1 LQILYNNLLFC
12 QPVFD
17 TVRLKLSD
25 GSPYTDLKLGANVY
39 KFFFAILFSLLSG
52 SLYAQNLIDIYQL
65 AEQNDASLKIAQ
77 ANYLT
82 AKSSLPLVTSTQKP
96 QVNFSVQQSLRESDN
111 SSIGSNTN
119 RDLGYTLSLTQTI
132 YNAKTSAQIESVD
145 ASVRQAAANLKVAEQ
160 DLVIRVATRYFAI
173 LSAQDSVKFARA
185 EQNAIARQLE
195 QAQKRFEV
203 GLIAITDVHEAQAL
217 YDRSQAESL
226 LAENQLDN
234 TFQALQVVTAETLS
248 STLAQLGDQLSLIIP
263 QPADIQAWV
272 DTSLQYNQS
281 LVAALAASRAAKFE
295 LDSQSRGNYPT
306 IDFNASY
313 TDSRIDDDRLGDS
326 NQDDINLMLQLNIP
340 LFTGGR
346 IDATRQ
352 QAASNYLFAQNTA
365 LLQNRLTSQQTRIAY
380 LGVVSGIGQ
389 VKAFKQ
395 ALNSSTTAL
404 KATEAGF
411 EVGTRT
417 SVDVLVSLRE
427 TFRAQRDYS
436 SARYDYLINTLKLKQ
451 AAGLLSPKDLSAIN
465 RWLSL

>member
-1 LQILYNNLLFC
+1 MDLLMYKFFLPLLFC
-12 QPVFD
+12 
-17 TVRLKLSD
+17 
-25 GSPYTDLKLGANVY
+25 
-39 KFFFAILFSLLSG
+39 FFSTPLL
-52 SLYAQNLIDIYQL
+52 AQNLVEIYQL
-65 AEQNDASLKIAQ
+65 AVENDATLKIAQ
-77 ANYLT
+77 ANYD
-82 AKSSLPLVTSTQKP
+82 AARESLPIAVSARRP
-96 QVNFSVQQSLRESDN
+96 QVNFSVQQTLRETD
-111 SSIGSNTN
+111 SSTTGRDTN
-119 RDLGYTLSLTQTI
+119 ENLGYTLSLTQTV
-132 YNAKTSAQIESVD
+132 YNAQTSALVDSAD
-145 ASVRQAAANLKVAEQ
+145 ASVFQAAANFKVAEQ
-160 DLVIRVATRYFAI
+160 DLMIRVATSYFAI
-173 LSAQDSVKFARA
+173 LSAQDNVKFARA

-217 YDRSQAESL
+217 YDSSLAQSL

-234 TFQALQVVTAETLS
+234 AFQALQVITAEPS
-248 STLAQLGDQLSLIIP
+248 SSALAELGDQLPLVIP
-263 QPADIQAWV
+263 QPTDIQAWV
-272 DTSLQYNQS
+272 DTSLQNNQS

-295 LDSQSRGNYPT
+295 LRRQSRGHYPT
-306 IDFNASY
+306 VDFSASY
-313 TDSRIDDDRLGDS
+313 NDGTIEDDRLGDS
-326 NQDDINLMLQLNIP
+326 DQDNITLMLQLNVP

-352 QAASNYLFAQNTA
+352 QAASNYLAAQNTA

-404 KATEAGF
+404 EATEAGF

-436 SARYDYLINTLKLKQ
+436 SSRYDYLINTLRLKQ
-451 AAGLLSPKDLSAIN
+451 AAGLLSSDDLAAIN

>member
-1 LQILYNNLLFC
+1 
-12 QPVFD
+12 
-17 TVRLKLSD
+17 
-25 GSPYTDLKLGANVY
+25 VY
-39 KFFFAILFSLLSG
+39 KLFFGILFSLLSG

-65 AEQNDASLKIAQ
+65 AEQNDASLKMAQ

-96 QVNFSVQQSLRESDN
+96 QVNLSVQQSLRESEN

-145 ASVRQAAANLKVAEQ
+145 ASVRQAEANLKVAEQ

-234 TFQALQVVTAETLS
+234 TFQALQVITAKTSS

-272 DTSLQYNQS
+272 DTSLQYNQN

-306 IDFNASY
+306 VDFNASY
-313 TDSRIDDDRLGDS
+313 NDSRIDDDRLGDS
-326 NQDDINLMLQLNIP
+326 NQDDISLMLQLNIP

-352 QAASNYLFAQNTA
+352 QAASKYLFAQNTA

-451 AAGLLSPKDLSAIN
+451 AAGLLSPKDLTAIN

>member
-1 LQILYNNLLFC
+1 
-12 QPVFD
+12 
-17 TVRLKLSD
+17 
-25 GSPYTDLKLGANVY
+25 VY
-39 KFFFAILFSLLSG
+39 KFILAILFSLFSC
-52 SLYAQNLIDIYQL
+52 SLLAQNLIDIYQL

-77 ANYLT
+77 ANYQT
-82 AKSSLPLVTSTQKP
+82 VKVSLPLVTSTRKP
-96 QVNFSVQQSLRESDN
+96 QVNLSAQQSLIESDN
-111 SSIGSNTN
+111 SNTGSNTN
-119 RDLGYTLSLTQTI
+119 RNLGYTLSLTQTI
-132 YNAKTSAQIESVD
+132 YNAQTSAQIDSAE

-173 LSAQDSVKFARA
+173 LSAQDSVRFARA

-217 YDRSQAESL
+217 YDRSQAQSL

-234 TFQALQVVTAETLS
+234 TFQALQVITAETSS

-272 DTSLQYNQS
+272 DTSLEYNQS
-281 LVAALAASRAAKFE
+281 LVAALAASSAAKFE
-295 LDSQSRGNYPT
+295 LNSQSRGDYPT
-306 IDFNASY
+306 VDFNASY
-313 TDSRIDDDRLGDS
+313 NDSRIDDDRFSSS
-326 NQDDINLMLQLNIP
+326 NQDDISLMLQLNIP

-352 QAASNYLFAQNTA
+352 QAASKYLFAQNTA

-411 EVGTRT
+411 VVGTRT

-451 AAGLLSPKDLSAIN
+451 AAGLLTPEDLTAIN
-465 RWLSL
+465 RWLRL

>member
-1 LQILYNNLLFC
+1 
-12 QPVFD
+12 
-17 TVRLKLSD
+17 
-25 GSPYTDLKLGANVY
+25 VY
-39 KFFFAILFSLLSG
+39 KFFFVISFSLYSG
-52 SLYAQNLIDIYQL
+52 SLFAQNLVDIYQL

-77 ANYLT
+77 ANYQ
-82 AKSSLPLVTSTQKP
+82 AARESLPLATSTRKP
-96 QVNFSVQQSLRESDN
+96 QVNLSVQQSLKESDN

-119 RDLGYTLSLTQTI
+119 QNLGYTLSLTQTV
-132 YNAKTSAQIESVD
+132 YNAQTSAQVD
-145 ASVRQAAANLKVAEQ
+145 SAGASVRQAEANLKVAEQ

-203 GLIAITDVHEAQAL
+203 GLIAITDVQEAQAL
-217 YDRSQAESL
+217 YDRSQAQSL

-234 TFQALQVVTAETLS
+234 AFQALQVITAEASS
-248 STLAQLGDQLSLIIP
+248 STLATLGDQLSLIIP
-263 QPADIQAWV
+263 QPADIKAWV
-272 DTSLQYNQS
+272 DTSLQNNQS
-281 LVAALAASRAAKFE
+281 LAAALAASRAAKFE
-295 LDSQSRGNYPT
+295 LDHQSRGHYPT
-306 IDFNASY
+306 VDFNASY
-313 TDSRIDDDRLGDS
+313 NDSRIDDDRLGDF
-326 NQDDINLMLQLNIP
+326 NQDDISLMLQLNIP

-352 QAASNYLFAQNTA
+352 QAASNYLSAQNTA

-395 ALNSSTTAL
+395 ALNSSSTAL

-451 AAGLLSPKDLSAIN
+451 AAGLLSSNDLTAIN

>member
-1 LQILYNNLLFC
+1 
-12 QPVFD
+12 
-17 TVRLKLSD
+17 
-25 GSPYTDLKLGANVY
+25 VY
-39 KFFFAILFSLLSG
+39 KPFFAFLFYFFSFPLM
-52 SLYAQNLIDIYQL
+52 AQNLVDIYRL
-65 AEQNDASLKIAQ
+65 AEQNDATLKIAQ
-77 ANYLT
+77 ADYDS
-82 AKSSLPLVTSTQKP
+82 AKETLPIANSTRRP
-96 QVNFSVQQSLRESDN
+96 QVNLSAQQSLQESDR
-111 SSIGSNTN
+111 STIGNNTN
-119 RDLGYTLSLTQTI
+119 QNLGYTLSLTQTL
-132 YNAKTSAQIESVD
+132 YNAQTSAQVD
-145 ASVRQAAANLKVAEQ
+145 AAGSSVRQAAAILEVAEQ

-217 YDRSQAESL
+217 YDSSLAQSL
-226 LAENQLDN
+226 LTENQLDN
-234 TFQALQVVTAETLS
+234 AFQALQVITAQPAS
-248 STLAQLGDQLSLIIP
+248 STMAELGSRLPLIIP

-272 DTSLQYNQS
+272 NTSLKNNQN
-281 LVAALAASRAAKFE
+281 LIAAQAASQAAKYE
-295 LDSQSRGNYPT
+295 LRRQSRGHYPT
-306 IDFNASY
+306 VDFSASFNE
-313 TDSRIDDDRLGDS
+313 SSIDDDLLGDYD
-326 NQDDINLMLQLNIP
+326 QDDIRLMVQLKVP

-346 IDATRQ
+346 IEATRKK
-352 QAASNYLFAQNTA
+352 AASAYLSAQNNA

-380 LGVVSGIGQ
+380 LGVVSGISQ
-389 VKAFKQ
+389 VNAFKQ

-451 AAGLLSPKDLSAIN
+451 AAGLLSSDDLTAIN

>member
-1 LQILYNNLLFC
+1 M
-12 QPVFD
+12 
-17 TVRLKLSD
+17 
-25 GSPYTDLKLGANVY
+25 Y
-39 KFFFAILFSLLSG
+39 KFFLGILFSLLSG

-82 AKSSLPLVTSTQKP
+82 AKSFLPLVTSTQKP
-96 QVNFSVQQSLRESDN
+96 QVNLSVQQSLRESDN

-132 YNAKTSAQIESVD
+132 YNAKTSTQIESVD

-234 TFQALQVVTAETLS
+234 TFQALQVITAETLS

-272 DTSLQYNQS
+272 DTSLQYNQN

-306 IDFNASY
+306 VDFNASY
-313 TDSRIDDDRLGDS
+313 NDSRIDDDRLGDS
-326 NQDDINLMLQLNIP
+326 NQDDISLMLQLNIP

-352 QAASNYLFAQNTA
+352 QAASKYLFAQSTA

-451 AAGLLSPKDLSAIN
+451 AAGLLSPKDLTAIN
-465 RWLSL
+465 RWLSH

>member
-1 LQILYNNLLFC
+1 
-12 QPVFD
+12 
-17 TVRLKLSD
+17 
-25 GSPYTDLKLGANVY
+25 VY

-65 AEQNDASLKIAQ
+65 AEQNDASLKMAQ

-82 AKSSLPLVTSTQKP
+82 AKASLPLVASTQKP
-96 QVNFSVQQSLRESDN
+96 QVNLSVQQSLREGDN

-119 RDLGYTLSLTQTI
+119 RDLGYTISLTQTI

-173 LSAQDSVKFARA
+173 LSAQDSVNFARA

-217 YDRSQAESL
+217 YDRSLAQSL

-234 TFQALQVVTAETLS
+234 TFQALQVITAETSS

-272 DTSLQYNQS
+272 DTSLQYNQN

-306 IDFNASY
+306 VDFNANY
-313 TDSRIDDDRLGDS
+313 NDSRIDDDRLGDS
-326 NQDDINLMLQLNIP
+326 NQDDISLMLQLNIP

-352 QAASNYLFAQNTA
+352 QAASKYIFAQNMA

-404 KATEAGF
+404 RATEAGF

-451 AAGLLSPKDLSAIN
+451 AAGLLSPKDLTAIN

>member
-1 LQILYNNLLFC
+1 
-12 QPVFD
+12 
-17 TVRLKLSD
+17 
-25 GSPYTDLKLGANVY
+25 VY

-65 AEQNDASLKIAQ
+65 AEQNDASLKMAQ

-82 AKSSLPLVTSTQKP
+82 AKASLPLVTSTQKP
-96 QVNFSVQQSLRESDN
+96 QVNLSVQQSLRESGN

-217 YDRSQAESL
+217 YDRSLAQSL

-234 TFQALQVVTAETLS
+234 TFQALQVITAETSS

-272 DTSLQYNQS
+272 DTSLQYNQN

-306 IDFNASY
+306 VDFNASY
-313 TDSRIDDDRLGDS
+313 NDSRIDDDRLGDS
-326 NQDDINLMLQLNIP
+326 NQDDISLMLQLNIP

-352 QAASNYLFAQNTA
+352 QAASKYLFAQNTA

-451 AAGLLSPKDLSAIN
+451 AAGLLSPKDLTAIN

>member
-1 LQILYNNLLFC
+1 
-12 QPVFD
+12 
-17 TVRLKLSD
+17 
-25 GSPYTDLKLGANVY
+25 VY
-39 KFFFAILFSLLSG
+39 KFFFVISFSLFSG
-52 SLYAQNLIDIYQL
+52 SLFAQNLVDIYQL

-77 ANYLT
+77 ANYQ
-82 AKSSLPLVTSTQKP
+82 AARESLPLATSTRKP
-96 QVNFSVQQSLRESDN
+96 QVNLSVQQSLKESDN

-119 RDLGYTLSLTQTI
+119 QNLGYTLSLTQTV
-132 YNAKTSAQIESVD
+132 YNAQTSAQVD
-145 ASVRQAAANLKVAEQ
+145 SAGASVRQAEANLKVAEQ

-203 GLIAITDVHEAQAL
+203 GLIAITDVQEAQAL
-217 YDRSQAESL
+217 YDRSQAQSL

-234 TFQALQVVTAETLS
+234 AFQALQVITAEASS
-248 STLAQLGDQLSLIIP
+248 STLATLGDQLSLIIP
-263 QPADIQAWV
+263 QPADIKAWV
-272 DTSLQYNQS
+272 DTSLQNNQS
-281 LVAALAASRAAKFE
+281 LAAALAASRAAKFE
-295 LDSQSRGNYPT
+295 LDHQSRGHYPT
-306 IDFNASY
+306 VDFNASFN
-313 TDSRIDDDRLGDS
+313 DSRIDDDRLGDF
-326 NQDDINLMLQLNIP
+326 NQDDISLMLQLNIP

-352 QAASNYLFAQNTA
+352 QAASNYLSAQNTA

-395 ALNSSTTAL
+395 ALNSSSTAL

-451 AAGLLSPKDLSAIN
+451 AAGLLSSDDLTAIN

>member
-1 LQILYNNLLFC
+1 
-12 QPVFD
+12 
-17 TVRLKLSD
+17 
-25 GSPYTDLKLGANVY
+25 VY

-96 QVNFSVQQSLRESDN
+96 QVNLSVQQSLRESDN

-234 TFQALQVVTAETLS
+234 TFQALQVITAETLS

-281 LVAALAASRAAKFE
+281 LVAALAASSAAKFE
-295 LDSQSRGNYPT
+295 LDSQSRGDYPT

-313 TDSRIDDDRLGDS
+313 NDSRIDDDRLGDS
-326 NQDDINLMLQLNIP
+326 NQDDISLMLQLNIP

-451 AAGLLSPKDLSAIN
+451 AAGLLSPKDLTAIN

>member
-1 LQILYNNLLFC
+1 M
-12 QPVFD
+12 
-17 TVRLKLSD
+17 
-25 GSPYTDLKLGANVY
+25 Y
-39 KFFFAILFSLLSG
+39 KFFFGILFSLLSG
-52 SLYAQNLIDIYQL
+52 SLLAQNLIDIYQL
-65 AEQNDASLKIAQ
+65 AEQNDASLKMAQ

-96 QVNFSVQQSLRESDN
+96 QVNLSVQQSLRESDN

-132 YNAKTSAQIESVD
+132 YNAKTNAQIESVD

-217 YDRSQAESL
+217 YDRSLAQSL

-234 TFQALQVVTAETLS
+234 TFQALQVITADSSS

-272 DTSLQYNQS
+272 DTSLQYNQN

-295 LDSQSRGNYPT
+295 LDSQSRGGYPT
-306 IDFNASY
+306 VDFNASY
-313 TDSRIDDDRLGDS
+313 NDSRIDDDRLGDS
-326 NQDDINLMLQLNIP
+326 NQDDISLMLQLNIP

-352 QAASNYLFAQNTA
+352 QAASKYLFAQNTA

-451 AAGLLSPKDLSAIN
+451 AAGLLSPKDLTAIN

>member
-1 LQILYNNLLFC
+1 
-12 QPVFD
+12 
-17 TVRLKLSD
+17 
-25 GSPYTDLKLGANVY
+25 VY

-65 AEQNDASLKIAQ
+65 AEQNDASLKMAQ

-82 AKSSLPLVTSTQKP
+82 AEASLPLVTSTQKP
-96 QVNFSVQQSLRESDN
+96 QVNLSVQQSLRENNN

-217 YDRSQAESL
+217 YDRSLAQSL

-234 TFQALQVVTAETLS
+234 TFQALQVITAETS
-248 STLAQLGDQLSLIIP
+248 SSSLAQLGDQLSLIIP

-272 DTSLQYNQS
+272 DTSLQYNQN

-306 IDFNASY
+306 VDFNASY
-313 TDSRIDDDRLGDS
+313 NDSRIDDDRLGDS
-326 NQDDINLMLQLNIP
+326 NQDDISLMLQLNIP

-352 QAASNYLFAQNTA
+352 QAASKYLFAQNTA

-404 KATEAGF
+404 RATEAGF

-451 AAGLLSPKDLSAIN
+451 AAGLLSPKDLTAIN

>member
-1 LQILYNNLLFC
+1 M
-12 QPVFD
+12 
-17 TVRLKLSD
+17 
-25 GSPYTDLKLGANVY
+25 Y
-39 KFFFAILFSLLSG
+39 KFFFVISFSLFSG
-52 SLYAQNLIDIYQL
+52 SLFAQNLVDIYQL

-77 ANYLT
+77 ANYQ
-82 AKSSLPLVTSTQKP
+82 AARESLPLATSTRKP
-96 QVNFSVQQSLRESDN
+96 QVNLSVQQSLKESDN

-119 RDLGYTLSLTQTI
+119 QNLGYTLSLTQTV
-132 YNAKTSAQIESVD
+132 YNAQTSAQVD
-145 ASVRQAAANLKVAEQ
+145 SAGASVRQAEANLKVAEQ

-203 GLIAITDVHEAQAL
+203 GLIAITDVQEAQAL
-217 YDRSQAESL
+217 YDRSQAQSL

-234 TFQALQVVTAETLS
+234 AFQALQVITAEASS
-248 STLAQLGDQLSLIIP
+248 STLATLGDQLSLIIP
-263 QPADIQAWV
+263 QPADIKAWV
-272 DTSLQYNQS
+272 DTSLQNNQS
-281 LVAALAASRAAKFE
+281 LAAALAASRAAKFE
-295 LDSQSRGNYPT
+295 LDHQSRGHYPT
-306 IDFNASY
+306 VDFNASFN
-313 TDSRIDDDRLGDS
+313 DSRIDDDRLGDF
-326 NQDDINLMLQLNIP
+326 NQDDISLMLQLNIP

-352 QAASNYLFAQNTA
+352 QAASNYLSAQNTA

-395 ALNSSTTAL
+395 ALNSSSTAL

-451 AAGLLSPKDLSAIN
+451 AAGLLSSDDLTAIN

>member
-1 LQILYNNLLFC
+1 MYKLFFVILLCTSSAPLL
-12 QPVFD
+12 
-17 TVRLKLSD
+17 
-25 GSPYTDLKLGANVY
+25 
-39 KFFFAILFSLLSG
+39 
-52 SLYAQNLIDIYQL
+52 AQNLVDIFRL
-65 AEQNDASLKIAQ
+65 AEQNDVTLKIAQ
-77 ANYLT
+77 ADFET
-82 AKSSLPLVTSTQKP
+82 ARQSLPIAASVRQP
-96 QVNFSVQQSLRESDN
+96 QVNLSAQQSLLEKDN
-111 SSIGSNTN
+111 SSTGSNTN
-119 RDLGYTLSLTQTI
+119 QNLGYTLSLTQTI
-132 YNAKTSAQIESVD
+132 YNAQTNAQVDSAES
-145 ASVRQAAANLKVAEQ
+145 SVHQAAANLEVAKQ

-173 LSAQDSVKFARA
+173 LSSQDSVKFAHA

-217 YDRSQAESL
+217 YDTSLAQSL

-234 TFQALQVVTAETLS
+234 AFQALQVITAQS
-248 STLAQLGDQLSLIIP
+248 SSSGLAELGDQLPLIVP

-272 DTSLQYNQS
+272 DTSLENNQS
-281 LVAALAASRAAKFE
+281 LVAALAASNAAKYE
-295 LDSQSRGNYPT
+295 LRRQSRGHYPT
-306 IDFNASY
+306 VDFSASY
-313 TDSRIDDDRLGDS
+313 NDGRIDDDLLGDF
-326 NQDDINLMLQLNIP
+326 NQNFINLKLQLNMP
-340 LFTGGR
+340 VFTGGR

-352 QAASNYLFAQNTA
+352 KASSAYLSAQNTA

-380 LGVVSGIGQ
+380 LGVISGIAQ

-427 TFRAQRDYS
+427 TFRAQRDYF

-451 AAGLLSPKDLSAIN
+451 AAGLLSVDDLTAIN
-465 RWLSL
+465 RSLSQ

>member
-1 LQILYNNLLFC
+1 
-12 QPVFD
+12 
-17 TVRLKLSD
+17 
-25 GSPYTDLKLGANVY
+25 VY
-39 KFFFAILFSLLSG
+39 KFFFVISFSLFSG
-52 SLYAQNLIDIYQL
+52 SLFAQNLVDIYQL

-77 ANYLT
+77 ANYQ
-82 AKSSLPLVTSTQKP
+82 AARESLPLATSTRKP
-96 QVNFSVQQSLRESDN
+96 QVNLSVQQSLKESDN

-119 RDLGYTLSLTQTI
+119 QNLGYTLSLTQTV
-132 YNAKTSAQIESVD
+132 YNAQTSAQVD
-145 ASVRQAAANLKVAEQ
+145 SAGASVRQAEANLKVAEQ

-203 GLIAITDVHEAQAL
+203 GLIAITDVQEAQAL
-217 YDRSQAESL
+217 YDRSQAQSL

-234 TFQALQVVTAETLS
+234 AFQALQVITAEASS
-248 STLAQLGDQLSLIIP
+248 STLATLGDQLSLIIP
-263 QPADIQAWV
+263 QPADIKAWV
-272 DTSLQYNQS
+272 DTSLQNNQS
-281 LVAALAASRAAKFE
+281 LAAALAASRAAKFE
-295 LDSQSRGNYPT
+295 LDHQSRGHYPT
-306 IDFNASY
+306 VDFNASFN
-313 TDSRIDDDRLGDS
+313 DSRIDDDRLGDF
-326 NQDDINLMLQLNIP
+326 NQDDISLMLQLNIP

-352 QAASNYLFAQNTA
+352 QAASNYLSAQNTA

-395 ALNSSTTAL
+395 ALNSSSTAL

-451 AAGLLSPKDLSAIN
+451 AAGLLSSNDLTAIN

>member
-1 LQILYNNLLFC
+1 
-12 QPVFD
+12 
-17 TVRLKLSD
+17 
-25 GSPYTDLKLGANVY
+25 VY
-39 KFFFAILFSLLSG
+39 KFFFVISFSLYSG
-52 SLYAQNLIDIYQL
+52 SLFAQNLVDIYQL

-77 ANYLT
+77 ANYQ
-82 AKSSLPLVTSTQKP
+82 AARESLPLATSTRKP
-96 QVNFSVQQSLRESDN
+96 QVNLSVQQSLKESDN

-119 RDLGYTLSLTQTI
+119 QNLGYTLSLTQTV
-132 YNAKTSAQIESVD
+132 YNAQTSAQVD
-145 ASVRQAAANLKVAEQ
+145 SAGASVRQAEANLKVAEQ

-203 GLIAITDVHEAQAL
+203 GLIAITDVQEAQAL
-217 YDRSQAESL
+217 YDRSQAQSL

-234 TFQALQVVTAETLS
+234 AFQALQVITAEASS
-248 STLAQLGDQLSLIIP
+248 STLATLGDQLSLIIP
-263 QPADIQAWV
+263 QPADIKAWV
-272 DTSLQYNQS
+272 DTSLQNNQS
-281 LVAALAASRAAKFE
+281 LAAALAASRAAKFE
-295 LDSQSRGNYPT
+295 LDHQSRGHYPT
-306 IDFNASY
+306 VDFNASFN
-313 TDSRIDDDRLGDS
+313 DSRIDDDRLGDF
-326 NQDDINLMLQLNIP
+326 NQDDISLMLQLNIP

-352 QAASNYLFAQNTA
+352 QAASNYLSAQNTA

-395 ALNSSTTAL
+395 ALNSSSTAL

-451 AAGLLSPKDLSAIN
+451 AAGLLSSDDLTAIN

>member
-1 LQILYNNLLFC
+1 
-12 QPVFD
+12 
-17 TVRLKLSD
+17 
-25 GSPYTDLKLGANVY
+25 VY

-65 AEQNDASLKIAQ
+65 AEQNDASLKMAQ

-82 AKSSLPLVTSTQKP
+82 AKASLPLVASTQKP
-96 QVNFSVQQSLRESDN
+96 QVNLSVQQSLREGDN

-119 RDLGYTLSLTQTI
+119 RDLGYTISLTQTI

-173 LSAQDSVKFARA
+173 LSAQDSVNFARA

-217 YDRSQAESL
+217 YDRSLAQSL

-234 TFQALQVVTAETLS
+234 TFQALQVITAETS
-248 STLAQLGDQLSLIIP
+248 SSSLAQLGDQLSLIIP

-272 DTSLQYNQS
+272 DTSLQYNQN

-306 IDFNASY
+306 VDFNASY
-313 TDSRIDDDRLGDS
+313 NDSRIDDDRLGDS
-326 NQDDINLMLQLNIP
+326 NQDDISLMLQLNIP

-352 QAASNYLFAQNTA
+352 QAASKYLFAQNMA

-404 KATEAGF
+404 RATEAGF

-451 AAGLLSPKDLSAIN
+451 AAGLLSPKDLTAIN

>member
-1 LQILYNNLLFC
+1 M
-12 QPVFD
+12 
-17 TVRLKLSD
+17 
-25 GSPYTDLKLGANVY
+25 Y

-52 SLYAQNLIDIYQL
+52 SLHAQNLIDIYQL
-65 AEQNDASLKIAQ
+65 AEQNDASLKMAQ

-82 AKSSLPLVTSTQKP
+82 AEASLPLVTSTQKP
-96 QVNFSVQQSLRESDN
+96 QVNLSVQQSLRENKN

-217 YDRSQAESL
+217 YDRSLAQSL

-234 TFQALQVVTAETLS
+234 TFQALQVITAETS
-248 STLAQLGDQLSLIIP
+248 SSSSLAQLGDQLSLIIP

-272 DTSLQYNQS
+272 DTSLQYNQN

-306 IDFNASY
+306 VDFNASY
-313 TDSRIDDDRLGDS
+313 NDSRIDDDRLGDS
-326 NQDDINLMLQLNIP
+326 NQDDISLMLQLNIP

-352 QAASNYLFAQNTA
+352 QAASKYLFAQSTV

-451 AAGLLSPKDLSAIN
+451 AAGLLSPRDLTAIN

>member
-1 LQILYNNLLFC
+1 
-12 QPVFD
+12 
-17 TVRLKLSD
+17 
-25 GSPYTDLKLGANVY
+25 VY
-39 KFFFAILFSLLSG
+39 KPFFAILFYFFSFPLI
-52 SLYAQNLIDIYQL
+52 AQNLVDIYRL
-65 AEQNDASLKIAQ
+65 AEQNDATLKIAQ
-77 ANYLT
+77 ADYD
-82 AKSSLPLVTSTQKP
+82 SSKETLPIASSTRRP
-96 QVNFSVQQSLRESDN
+96 QVNFSAQQSHQESDRSTTGN
-111 SSIGSNTN
+111 NTN
-119 RDLGYTLSLTQTI
+119 QNLGYTLSLTQTL
-132 YNAKTSAQIESVD
+132 YNAQTSAQVD
-145 ASVRQAAANLKVAEQ
+145 AAGSSVRQAAAKLEVAEQ

-217 YDRSQAESL
+217 YDSSLAQSL

-234 TFQALQVVTAETLS
+234 AFQALQVITAQPAS
-248 STLAQLGDQLSLIIP
+248 STMAELGNQLPLIIP

-272 DTSLQYNQS
+272 NTSLKNNQNLVAAQAASQAAKYELRRQSRGHYPTVDFSTSYNQS
-281 LVAALAASRAAKFE
+281 S
-295 LDSQSRGNYPT
+295 
-306 IDFNASY
+306 
-313 TDSRIDDDRLGDS
+313 IDDDLLGDYD
-326 NQDDINLMLQLNIP
+326 QDDIRLMVQLKVP

-346 IDATRQ
+346 IEATQ
-352 QAASNYLFAQNTA
+352 KKAASAYLSAQNNA

-380 LGVVSGIGQ
+380 LGVVSGISQ
-389 VKAFKQ
+389 VNAFKQ

-436 SARYDYLINTLKLKQ
+436 SARYDYLVNTLRLKQ
-451 AAGLLSPKDLSAIN
+451 AAGLLSPNDLTDIN
-465 RWLSL
+465 RWLSQ

>member
-1 LQILYNNLLFC
+1 
-12 QPVFD
+12 
-17 TVRLKLSD
+17 
-25 GSPYTDLKLGANVY
+25 
-39 KFFFAILFSLLSG
+39 
-52 SLYAQNLIDIYQL
+52 
-65 AEQNDASLKIAQ
+65 
-77 ANYLT
+77 
-82 AKSSLPLVTSTQKP
+82 
-96 QVNFSVQQSLRESDN
+96 
-111 SSIGSNTN
+111 
-119 RDLGYTLSLTQTI
+119 LTQTI
-132 YNAKTSAQIESVD
+132 YNAQTSAQVD
-145 ASVRQAAANLKVAEQ
+145 SAEASVLQAAANLKVAEQ
-160 DLVIRVATRYFAI
+160 DLVIRVATSYFAI

-217 YDRSQAESL
+217 YDSSQAQSL

-234 TFQALQVVTAETLS
+234 AFQALQVITDEPSS
-248 STLAQLGDQLSLIIP
+248 STLAELGDQLALIIP

-272 DTSLQYNQS
+272 DTSLQNNQN
-281 LVAALAASRAAKFE
+281 LAAALAASRVAKFE
-295 LDSQSRGNYPT
+295 LNRQSRGHYPT
-306 IDFNASY
+306 VDFSATYN
-313 TDSRIDDDRLGDS
+313 DSQIDDDRLGDV
-326 NQDDINLMLQLNIP
+326 NQDDLRLLLQLNIP

-346 IDATRQ
+346 IDASRQ
-352 QAASNYLFAQNTA
+352 QAASNYLSAQNTA

-389 VKAFKQ
+389 VKAFRQ

-451 AAGLLSPKDLSAIN
+451 AAGLLSADDLTAIN

>member
-1 LQILYNNLLFC
+1 
-12 QPVFD
+12 V
-17 TVRLKLSD
+17 
-25 GSPYTDLKLGANVY
+25 YTPL
-39 KFFFAILFSLLSG
+39 FAILFCFFSAPIL
-52 SLYAQNLIDIYQL
+52 AQNLVDIFLL
-65 AEQNDASLKIAQ
+65 AEQNDATLKIAQ
-77 ANYLT
+77 ADYDE
-82 AKSSLPLVTSTQKP
+82 AKESLPIANSARRP
-96 QVNFSVQQSLRESDN
+96 QVGLSVQQSLQENDR
-111 SSIGSNTN
+111 SISGNNTN
-119 RDLGYTLSLTQTI
+119 QNLGYTLSLTQTV
-132 YNAKTSAQIESVD
+132 YNAQTSALVD
-145 ASVRQAAANLKVAEQ
+145 AAEYSVRQAAAKLEVAEQ

-173 LSAQDSVKFARA
+173 LSSQDSVKFARA

-217 YDRSQAESL
+217 YDSSLAQSL

-234 TFQALQVVTAETLS
+234 AFQALQVITAQPAS
-248 STLAQLGDQLSLIIP
+248 STMAELGSQLPLIIP

-272 DTSLQYNQS
+272 DTSIKKNQN
-281 LVAALAASRAAKFE
+281 LIAAQAATQAAKYE
-295 LDSQSRGNYPT
+295 LRRQSRGHYPT
-306 IDFNASY
+306 VDFSASY
-313 TDSRIDDDRLGDS
+313 NESNIDDDLLGDYD
-326 NQDDINLMLQLNIP
+326 QDYIRLMVQLEVP

-346 IDATRQ
+346 IDAARQ
-352 QAASNYLFAQNTA
+352 KAASAYLSAQNNA

-380 LGVVSGIGQ
+380 LGVVSGISQ
-389 VKAFKQ
+389 VNAFKQ

-451 AAGLLSPKDLSAIN
+451 AAGLLSPEDLVAIN
-465 RWLSL
+465 RWLSQ

>member
-1 LQILYNNLLFC
+1 
-12 QPVFD
+12 
-17 TVRLKLSD
+17 
-25 GSPYTDLKLGANVY
+25 VY

-65 AEQNDASLKIAQ
+65 AEQNDASLKMAQ

-82 AKSSLPLVTSTQKP
+82 AKASLPLVASTQKP
-96 QVNFSVQQSLRESDN
+96 QVNLSVQQSLREGDN

-119 RDLGYTLSLTQTI
+119 RDLGYTISLTQTI

-173 LSAQDSVKFARA
+173 LSAQDSVNFARA

-217 YDRSQAESL
+217 YDRSLAQSL

-234 TFQALQVVTAETLS
+234 TFQALQVITAETSS

-272 DTSLQYNQS
+272 DTSLQYNQN

-306 IDFNASY
+306 VDFNANY
-313 TDSRIDDDRLGDS
+313 NDSRIDDDRLGDS
-326 NQDDINLMLQLNIP
+326 NQDDISLMLQLNIP

-352 QAASNYLFAQNTA
+352 QAASKYLFAQNMA

-404 KATEAGF
+404 RATEAGF

-451 AAGLLSPKDLSAIN
+451 AAGLLSPKDLTAIN

>member
-1 LQILYNNLLFC
+1 
-12 QPVFD
+12 
-17 TVRLKLSD
+17 
-25 GSPYTDLKLGANVY
+25 VY
-39 KFFFAILFSLLSG
+39 KLFLVISFSLFSESLL
-52 SLYAQNLIDIYQL
+52 AQNLVDVYQL

-77 ANYLT
+77 ANYQAT
-82 AKSSLPLVTSTQKP
+82 VESLPLAISTRRP
-96 QVNFSVQQSLRESDN
+96 QINLSVQQSIKESDN
-111 SSIGSNTN
+111 SGTGSNTN
-119 RDLGYTLSLTQTI
+119 ENLGYTLRLTQTI
-132 YNAKTSAQIESVD
+132 YNAKTSAQVD
-145 ASVRQAAANLKVAEQ
+145 STEALVHQAAASLKVAKQ
-160 DLVIRVATRYFAI
+160 DLVIRVATSYFAI

-217 YDRSQAESL
+217 YDRSLAQFL
-226 LAENQLDN
+226 LAENQLDSA
-234 TFQALQVVTAETLS
+234 FQALQVMTAQPPS
-248 STLAQLGDQLSLIIP
+248 SILAELGDQLTLIIP
-263 QPADIQAWV
+263 HPADIQAWV
-272 DTSLQYNQS
+272 DTSLLNNQT
-281 LVAALAASRAAKFE
+281 LEAALAASRAAKFE
-295 LDSQSRGNYPT
+295 LDRQSRGNYPT
-306 IDFNASY
+306 VDLNASY
-313 TDSRIDDDRLGDS
+313 NGSRTDDDSLGDF
-326 NQDDINLMLQLNIP
+326 NQDDLSLMLQLNMP

-346 IDATRQ
+346 IRATRQ
-352 QAASNYLFAQNTA
+352 QAASNYLSAQNNA
-365 LLQNRLTSQQTRIAY
+365 LLQNRLTTQQTRIAY

-451 AAGLLSPKDLSAIN
+451 AAGLLSPDDLTAIN
-465 RWLSL
+465 RWLSP

>member
-1 LQILYNNLLFC
+1 
-12 QPVFD
+12 
-17 TVRLKLSD
+17 
-25 GSPYTDLKLGANVY
+25 VY
-39 KFFFAILFSLLSG
+39 KFFFVISFSLFSG
-52 SLYAQNLIDIYQL
+52 SLFAQNLVDIYQL

-77 ANYLT
+77 ANYQ
-82 AKSSLPLVTSTQKP
+82 AARESLPLATSTRKP
-96 QVNFSVQQSLRESDN
+96 QVNLSVQQSLKESDN

-119 RDLGYTLSLTQTI
+119 QNLGYTLSLTQTV
-132 YNAKTSAQIESVD
+132 YNAQTSAQVD
-145 ASVRQAAANLKVAEQ
+145 SAGASVRQAEANLKVAEQ

-203 GLIAITDVHEAQAL
+203 GLIAITDVQEAQAL
-217 YDRSQAESL
+217 YDRSQAQSL

-234 TFQALQVVTAETLS
+234 AFQALQVITAEASS
-248 STLAQLGDQLSLIIP
+248 STLATLGDQLSLIIP
-263 QPADIQAWV
+263 QPADIKAWV
-272 DTSLQYNQS
+272 DTSLQNNQS
-281 LVAALAASRAAKFE
+281 LAAALAASRAAKFE
-295 LDSQSRGNYPT
+295 LDHQSRGHYPT
-306 IDFNASY
+306 VDFNASY
-313 TDSRIDDDRLGDS
+313 NDSRIDDDRLGDF
-326 NQDDINLMLQLNIP
+326 NQDDISLMLQLNIP

-352 QAASNYLFAQNTA
+352 QAASNYLSAQNTA

-395 ALNSSTTAL
+395 ALNSSSTAL

-451 AAGLLSPKDLSAIN
+451 AAGLLSSDDLTAIN

>member
-1 LQILYNNLLFC
+1 M
-12 QPVFD
+12 
-17 TVRLKLSD
+17 
-25 GSPYTDLKLGANVY
+25 Y
-39 KFFFAILFSLLSG
+39 KTFLIISFSLFSG
-52 SLYAQNLIDIYQL
+52 SLLAQNLVDVYQL
-65 AEQNDASLKIAQ
+65 AKQNDASLKIAQ
-77 ANYLT
+77 ANYQAT
-82 AKSSLPLVTSTQKP
+82 GETLPLAISTRRP
-96 QVNFSVQQSLRESDN
+96 QINLSVQQSIKESDN
-111 SSIGSNTN
+111 SNTGTNTN
-119 RDLGYTLSLTQTI
+119 QNLGYTLSLTQTI
-132 YNAKTSAQIESVD
+132 YNARTSAQVD
-145 ASVRQAAANLKVAEQ
+145 SAEAIVNQAAANLKVAEQ
-160 DLVIRVATRYFAI
+160 DLVIRVATSYFAI

-217 YDRSQAESL
+217 YDRSLAQSL

-234 TFQALQVVTAETLS
+234 AFQALQVMTAEPPS
-248 STLAQLGDQLSLIIP
+248 STLAELGDQLTLIIP
-263 QPADIQAWV
+263 HPADIQAWV
-272 DTSLQYNQS
+272 DTSLLNNQT
-281 LVAALAASRAAKFE
+281 LEAALAASRAAKFE
-295 LDSQSRGNYPT
+295 LDRQSRGDYPT
-306 IDFNASY
+306 VDLNASY
-313 TDSRIDDDRLGDS
+313 NGSRTGDDSLGDF
-326 NQDDINLMLQLNIP
+326 NQDDLSLMLQLNIP

-352 QAASNYLFAQNTA
+352 QAASNYLSAQNTA

-389 VKAFKQ
+389 VRAFKQ

-427 TFRAQRDYS
+427 TFRAERDYS
-436 SARYDYLINTLKLKQ
+436 SARYDYLVNTLKLKQ
-451 AAGLLSPKDLSAIN
+451 AAGLLSLDDLTAIN